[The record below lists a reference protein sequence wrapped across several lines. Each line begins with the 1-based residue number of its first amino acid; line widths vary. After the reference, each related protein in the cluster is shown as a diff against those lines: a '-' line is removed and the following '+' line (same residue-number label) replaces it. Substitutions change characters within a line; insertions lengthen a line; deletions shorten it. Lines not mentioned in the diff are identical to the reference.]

1 MKAILKFNLPEDD
14 YDYKLANNAQKMH
27 TVLWEMSQWL
37 RSKVK
42 YAPDDM
48 SEEEYRAYEN
58 CRNELLRLLEEEN
71 VLLD

>member
-1 MKAILKFNLPEDD
+1 MKATLEFNLPEDD
-14 YDYKLANNAQKMH
+14 YDYKLANNAQSMH

-37 RSKVK
+37 RAKVK

-48 SEEEYRAYEN
+48 SEEEYRTYEN

-71 VLLD
+71 VVLD

>member
-1 MKAILKFNLPEDD
+1 MKATLEFNLPEDN
-14 YDYKLANNAQKMH
+14 YDYKLANNAQSMH
-27 TVLWEMSQWL
+27 TILWEMSQWL

-42 YAPDDM
+42 YASDDM

-71 VLLD
+71 VVLD